1 VHYGLLFC
9 HKEEYNYIICK
20 KMYVIVDDQVKKNK
34 PDSERQIL
42 HVFSHR
48 WNLPIKNY
56 MNVKGEVF
64 GEESEDLVWQK
75 QRMVAVNKIEVYFI
89 HVWD

>member
-1 VHYGLLFC
+1 
-9 HKEEYNYIICK
+9 
-20 KMYVIVDDQVKKNK
+20 
-34 PDSERQIL
+34 
-42 HVFSHR
+42 
-48 WNLPIKNY
+48 